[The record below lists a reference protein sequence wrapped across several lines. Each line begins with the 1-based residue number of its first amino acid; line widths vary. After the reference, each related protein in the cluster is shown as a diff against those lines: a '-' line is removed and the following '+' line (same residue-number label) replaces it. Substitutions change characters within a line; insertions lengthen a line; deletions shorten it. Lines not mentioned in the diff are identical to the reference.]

1 MDIIQ
6 FLHLTGVMH
15 AISQALI
22 VPTVAVLLLLTAYAI
37 YMLTSCSCSPWAS
50 CSPSLPTETST

>member
-22 VPTVAVLLLLTAYAI
+22 VPTVVVLLLLIAYAI
-37 YMLTSCSCSPWAS
+37 YTLGSFVFA
-50 CSPSLPTETST
+50 LGILLALIAN

>member
-22 VPTVAVLLLLTAYAI
+22 VPTVVVLLLLIAHAI
-37 YMLTSCSCSPWAS
+37 CTLGSFVFA
-50 CSPSLPTETST
+50 LGILLALIAN